1 MKWTKT
7 LMFALVVVTSAAL
20 ANTVRKGD
28 TANRFEDVED
38 LMDRVEQLD
47 NQTVTVAGE
56 VDKLIDPQSFI
67 LESGGII
74 NDEIVVVMDKK
85 LMDAQKAM
93 ATDDANLIVT
103 GTVRRIPVA
112 QLRKE
117 LGWNFDSKWDEKF
130 GRVKNFLIASEIQ
143 RKAD

>member
-130 GRVKNFLIASEIQ
+130 GRVKSFLIASEIQ